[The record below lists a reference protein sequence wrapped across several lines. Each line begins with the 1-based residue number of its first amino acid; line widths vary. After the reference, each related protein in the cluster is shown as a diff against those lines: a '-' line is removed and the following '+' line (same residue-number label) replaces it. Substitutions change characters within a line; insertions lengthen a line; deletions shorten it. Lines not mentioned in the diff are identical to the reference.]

1 MSDVAAAIAY
11 LRSPLAI
18 RARCETIFE
27 AGLAGSL
34 RHFAI
39 ELGALPV
46 VVDKV
51 VEVTRAA
58 YPDLQIPV
66 HGRIHHFRAGGV
78 DRVAEIDARLTAS
91 AHISGDISGSVAGDR
106 DAQARAWIDLIVV
119 SVLLDAGAG
128 EAWRYVE
135 PGTGCALARSEGLAV
150 ASLRAF
156 EAGVFSSDPARPLRA
171 DAAGLA
177 GLDPERLAAAF
188 QVGPDNPLVGFAG
201 RVELLRALGAALT
214 AAPTVFP
221 GSRPG
226 GLLDHLDARS
236 AAEPSGGSPGSPAGS
251 IAERRDELR
260 GADPAGLAGGA
271 GRSAPRAITAAALL
285 HALLDG
291 LAPIWPGRIELD
303 GINLGDVWRHPAAGG
318 NGPSAGL
325 VPLHKLSQWLAY
337 SLFEPLERTGRRIAQ
352 PSALTGL
359 PEYRNGG
366 LFIDLGVLV
375 PRRDDIRTAI
385 HAPGDE
391 VIVEWRALTVALLDR
406 VAEAVRQ
413 RLGKT
418 PAELPLARVLEGG
431 TWAAGRAVAREL
443 RPEGGPPLHIRS
455 DGTVF

>member
-1 MSDVAAAIAY
+1 MSDVVAAIAY

-18 RARCETIFE
+18 RARCEAIFE

-34 RHFAI
+34 AHFAI
-39 ELGALPV
+39 DLGALPA

-51 VEVTRAA
+51 IEITRAA
-58 YPDLQIPV
+58 YPDLQVPV
-66 HGRIHHFRAGGV
+66 HGRINHFRAGGI
-78 DRVAEIDARLTAS
+78 DRVAELDARLTA
-91 AHISGDISGSVAGDR
+91 AAERSGDAARDR
-106 DAQARAWIDLIVV
+106 DARARAWIDLIVV

-128 EAWRYVE
+128 DAWRYVE

-156 EAGVFSSDPARPLRA
+156 EAGVFSSDPARPLCA

-177 GLDPERLAAAF
+177 ALDPERLAAAF
-188 QVGPDNPLVGFAG
+188 RVGPDNPLVGFAG
-201 RVELLRALGAALT
+201 RVELLRALGTAIA

-221 GSRPG
+221 GGRPG
-226 GLLDHLDARS
+226 GLLDHLDARP
-236 AAEPSGGSPGSPAGS
+236 AAGPPGGSQRGARVESQDGS
-251 IAERRDELR
+251 ID
-260 GADPAGLAGGA
+260 
-271 GRSAPRAITAAALL
+271 AAALL
-285 HALLDG
+285 RALLDG
-291 LAPIWPGRIELD
+291 LAPIWPGRIELA
-303 GINLGDVWRHPAAGG
+303 GVNLGDVWRHPAAGG
-318 NGPSAGL
+318 TGPSAGL
-325 VPLHKLSQWLAY
+325 VPFHKLSQWLAY

-352 PSALTGL
+352 PGALTGL

-375 PRRDDIRTAI
+375 PRRDDIRAAV

-391 VIVEWRALTVALLDR
+391 VVVEWRALTVALLDR
-406 VAEAVRQ
+406 VAEAVRL

-418 PAELPLARVLEGG
+418 PAELPLACVLEGG

-443 RPEGGPPLHIRS
+443 RPGGGPPLHIRS

>member
-18 RARCETIFE
+18 RARCEAIFE

-34 RHFAI
+34 GHFAI
-39 ELGALPV
+39 DLGALPAV
-46 VVDKV
+46 ADRV

-66 HGRIHHFRAGGV
+66 HGRINHFRAGGI
-78 DRVAEIDARLTAS
+78 DRVAELEARLTA
-91 AHISGDISGSVAGDR
+91 ADRSGDTATDR
-106 DAQARAWIDLIVV
+106 DARARAWIDLIVV

-128 EAWRYVE
+128 DAWRYVE

-150 ASLRAF
+150 ASLHAF
-156 EAGVFSSDPARPLRA
+156 EAGVFSSDPARPLCA

-177 GLDPERLAAAF
+177 ALDPGRLAAAF

-201 RVELLRALGAALT
+201 RVELLRALGAAIA
-214 AAPTVFP
+214 AAPAIFP
-221 GSRPG
+221 GGRPG
-226 GLLDHLDARS
+226 GLLDHLDAHPDARPDARPDAP
-236 AAEPSGGSPGSPAGS
+236 AA
-251 IAERRDELR
+251 
-260 GADPAGLAGGA
+260 ADG
-271 GRSAPRAITAAALL
+271 IEAAALL
-285 HALLDG
+285 RALLDG
-291 LAPIWPGRIELD
+291 LAPIWPGRIEL
-303 GINLGDVWRHPAAGG
+303 GGVNLGDVWRHPAAGG
-318 NGPSAGL
+318 SGPSAGL
-325 VPLHKLSQWLAY
+325 VPFHKLSQWLAY

-352 PSALTGL
+352 PGALTGL

-366 LFIDLGVLV
+366 LLIDLGVLV
-375 PRRDDIRTAI
+375 PRRDDIRTAV

-391 VIVEWRALTVALLDR
+391 LVVEWRALTVALLDR
-406 VAEAVRQ
+406 VAEVVRL

-431 TWAAGRAVAREL
+431 TWAAGRAVARER
-443 RPEGGPPLHIRS
+443 RPGGGPPLHIRS